1 MEILAQF
8 VVNIL
13 AFLLLLLILKKF
25 AWGSL
30 LKLID
35 DRRAK
40 ITSEFESIERTKA
53 ELEKLKTDYQKHL
66 DRIEEEARSKIQ
78 QAVNDGRRVA
88 SEIEEAARANA
99 REALEKAKETITL
112 EVAKARVELKE
123 QVVDLAIQA
132 THKILQ
138 QNLDEET
145 DRRMIE
151 SFIREID
158 AMDRGPSTGSEQGG
172 RG

>member
-13 AFLLLLLILKKF
+13 AFVLLLLILKKF

-40 ITSEFESIERTKA
+40 IASEFEGIERAKA
-53 ELEKLKTDYQKHL
+53 EMAALKTEYQERLAK
-66 DRIEEEARSKIQ
+66 IEEEARAKIQ
-78 QAVNDGRRVA
+78 QAVAEGRRVA
-88 SEIEEAARANA
+88 SEIEESSRANA
-99 REALEKAKETITL
+99 REALEKSKEAIAL

-138 QNLDEET
+138 QHLDEET

-151 SFIREID
+151 AFIKEINQMG
-158 AMDRGPSTGSEQGG
+158 AK
-172 RG
+172 

>member
-13 AFLLLLLILKKF
+13 SFLLLLAILKKF

-35 DRRAK
+35 ERRAK
-40 ITSEFESIERTKA
+40 IASEFEAIEKA
-53 ELEKLKTDYQKHL
+53 KQEIAALKAQYQEQMA
-66 DRIEEEARSKIQ
+66 RIEEEARKKIQ
-78 QAVNDGRRVA
+78 ESIGEGRRISA
-88 SEIEEAARANA
+88 EIEEDARTHA
-99 REALEKAKETITL
+99 RQTLEKTKEAVTL
-112 EVAKARVELKE
+112 EVAKARAELKE
-123 QVVDLAIQA
+123 QVVDLAIQVS
-132 THKILQ
+132 HKVLQ

-151 SFIREID
+151 SFIKEI
-158 AMDRGPSTGSEQGG
+158 GSMEKG

>member
-1 MEILAQF
+1 MQILAQF

-13 AFLLLLLILKKF
+13 AFLILLAILKKF

-30 LKLID
+30 LKTID
-35 DRRAK
+35 DRRAR
-40 ITSEFESIERTKA
+40 IDSEFAGIEKTKL
-53 ELEKLKTDYQKHL
+53 ELDRLKQDYQAHL
-66 DRIEEEARSKIQ
+66 GRIEEEARVKVQ
-78 QAVNDGRRVA
+78 QAVNEGRRVA
-88 SEIEEAARANA
+88 SEIEEEARGNA
-99 REALEKAKETITL
+99 REALEKAKETIAL
-112 EVAKARVELKE
+112 EMAKARVELKE

-151 SFIREID
+151 SFIKEID
-158 AMDRGPSTGSEQGG
+158 TMGPLGPSTGSGQGK
-172 RG
+172 

>member
-1 MEILAQF
+1 MQILAQF

-13 AFLLLLLILKKF
+13 AFLLLLAILKKF

-35 DRRAK
+35 ERRAR
-40 ITSEFESIERTKA
+40 IDSEFAGIEKTKL
-53 ELEKLKTDYQKHL
+53 ELERLKQDYQAHL
-66 DRIEEEARSKIQ
+66 GRIEEEARAKIQ

-88 SEIEEAARANA
+88 SEIEEEARGHA
-99 REALEKAKETITL
+99 RDTLEKAKEAIGL

-151 SFIREID
+151 AFIREID
-158 AMDRGPSTGSEQGG
+158 TLAPPAGSGEGGKRG
-172 RG
+172 

>member
-1 MEILAQF
+1 MQILAQF

-13 AFLLLLLILKKF
+13 SFLLLLAILKKF

-35 DRRAK
+35 ERRAK
-40 ITSEFESIERTKA
+40 IASEFDSIEKAKQEIAALKAQYQEQMNRIEDEARRKIQESIGEGRRISA
-53 ELEKLKTDYQKHL
+53 E
-66 DRIEEEARSKIQ
+66 IEEEARTH
-78 QAVNDGRRVA
+78 
-88 SEIEEAARANA
+88 ARDT
-99 REALEKAKETITL
+99 LEKTKEAVAL

-123 QVVDLAIQA
+123 QVVDLAIQVS
-132 THKILQ
+132 HKVLQ

-151 SFIREID
+151 AFIQEING
-158 AMDRGPSTGSEQGG
+158 MEKG